1 MLVPVSEKETF
12 SSDFLPDTRHPSPS
26 FKMIASLHPCI
37 TKDINILCAGRLL
50 SEGEKTRLKK
60 ARAVIVPQGVTA
72 GVYKECR
79 RLVPRVFPNYD
90 LRFPLEGKVGDT
102 LLFEYYQVPHPRT
115 LVFESREALFE
126 NYPDLDLLP
135 SQLSGYPLVLKANQG
150 GEGAFVFL
158 VHSKKELIEK
168 LELLPKGTLLPE
180 GFVLQERIDHGGK
193 DLRVVVLYDVFYA
206 YWRVQQNPE
215 VFLTNQSQGGQIDF
229 GGDILLKERA
239 VGAVRDFCER
249 SGINLAGFDI
259 IFDQKANPAVP
270 LFLEINYYFG
280 RKGLGGSMRFY
291 EMLEQAVDRWL
302 TSLNKGGDLKTNTIG
317 WTLMNRIV

>member
-1 MLVPVSEKETF
+1 
-12 SSDFLPDTRHPSPS
+12 
-26 FKMIASLHPCI
+26 MIASLHPCI

-50 SEGEKTRLKK
+50 TSQEKKRLAK
-60 ARAVIVPQGVTA
+60 AQAVVVPQGVTA
-72 GVYKECR
+72 EVYKECR

-115 LVFESREALFE
+115 LIFKSRGDLFE
-126 NYPDLDLLP
+126 NYPDLEMLP
-135 SQLSGYPLVLKANQG
+135 SLLSGYPLVLKANQG

-158 VHSKKELIEK
+158 VNSKQELIEK
-168 LELLPKGTLLPE
+168 LDLLPKGPIHPE

-193 DLRVVVLYDVFYA
+193 DLRVVVLLDAFYA
-206 YWRVQQNPE
+206 YWRVQPNPN
-215 VFLTNQSQGGQIDF
+215 VFLTNQSQGGLIDH
-229 GGDILLKERA
+229 GGDALLKERA
-239 VGAVRDFCER
+239 IEAVRDFCER

-259 IFDQKANPAVP
+259 LFDQKANPAVP

-280 RKGLGGSMRFY
+280 RRGLGGSMRFY

-302 TSLNKGGDLKTNTIG
+302 ASLVK
-317 WTLMNRIV
+317 V